1 MTGALSFPGK
11 INPVNHMF
19 AFPYNEPESGEIPE
33 IVTPEEF
40 SMTDIA
46 PTVSRTLGLPPPA
59 RATGSAIRQVVQD
72 LAGCDR
78 VAMLAPDA
86 LGEFA
91 WLLWKDNM
99 PWLSSLHAERSIVL
113 HSVMPSITPVNFA
126 CMVSGAAMSIHGV
139 GVKTESFQCETLFD
153 LVREAGGKSAG
164 IGLTGYTGD
173 QLLGR
178 YADIWGNA
186 GEGDDDDVANK
197 VLETVDEEAPEF
209 LIAQFGMV
217 DTFFHKYGPSS
228 VEMVPVLRDTDAR
241 LRRVTEHLKAH
252 AYGVILLAD
261 HGQHDQEDAG
271 KNEEK
276 GAHGTDSPADS
287 RVPCTWI

>member
-1 MTGALSFPGK
+1 M
-11 INPVNHMF
+11 
-19 AFPYNEPESGEIPE
+19 E
-33 IVTPEEF
+33 TPEEY

-72 LAGCDR
+72 LAGCDQ
-78 VAMLAPDA
+78 VAILAPDA

-91 WLLWKDNM
+91 WLQWKDEM
-99 PWLSSLHAERSIVL
+99 AWLSSLHTERSIIL
-113 HSVMPSITPVNFA
+113 HSIMPSVTPVNFA
-126 CMVSGAAMSIHGV
+126 CMVTGAELSIHGIQK
-139 GVKTESFQCETLFD
+139 KTETFQCETLFD

-186 GEGDDDDVANK
+186 GEGDDDDVADK
-197 VLETVDEEAPEF
+197 VLEIVDEYAPRF
-209 LIAQFGMV
+209 LITQFGMV

-228 VEMVPVLRDTDAR
+228 AEMIPVLRDTDVR
-241 LRRVTEHLKAH
+241 LRRVTEHLKNL

-261 HGQHDQEDAG
+261 HGQHDREDAG
-271 KNEEK
+271 PDEK
-276 GAHGTDSPADS
+276 KGTHGTDSPEDC
-287 RVPCTWI
+287 RVLCTWV